1 MFKSFNGKPVL
12 IRNRDHIKGK
22 MYRKKKKIHFFVF
35 KRDYHSTTEAA
46 LFDYIRFCSV
56 GASGRLRRSSPTEKN
71 APLEMTVDIRTW
83 PYLAKQGLG
92 YLLSGSSKCE
102 LDVGFVIEGQ
112 ADEELPEALLGGVH
126 LNKIELDE
134 CLQWEDAI

>member
-1 MFKSFNGKPVL
+1 
-12 IRNRDHIKGK
+12 
-22 MYRKKKKIHFFVF
+22 
-35 KRDYHSTTEAA
+35 
-46 LFDYIRFCSV
+46 
-56 GASGRLRRSSPTEKN
+56 
-71 APLEMTVDIRTW
+71 MTVDIRTW